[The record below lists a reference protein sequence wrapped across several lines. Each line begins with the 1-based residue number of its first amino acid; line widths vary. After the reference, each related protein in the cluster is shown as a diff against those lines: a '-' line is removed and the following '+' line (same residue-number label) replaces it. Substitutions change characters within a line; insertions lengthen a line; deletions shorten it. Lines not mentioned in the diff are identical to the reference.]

1 MVTIRCNDKPWY
13 DNKIR
18 KESRKCDRLKRKAL
32 KSNTELSWT
41 NYKKCRNKV
50 NNMIK
55 EAKLRFF
62 EKLELSDF
70 RFNDQSQFWKTVKLF
85 MKGNY
90 ATNIPPLVINDN
102 FVNHDMAISDEDK
115 ASVLNEYFTSISCLQ
130 HIPDSLPDFLPRTD
144 VIFNDINIS
153 EDEVKDSIM
162 ILQLNKASGSD
173 GISNRLLK

>member
-1 MVTIRCNDKPWY
+1 MVTISCNNKPWY

-18 KESRKCDRLKRKAL
+18 KESRKRDRLKKKAL

-62 EKLELSDF
+62 GKLELSDF
-70 RFNDQSQFWKTVKLF
+70 RFNDQSQFWKTVKFF
-85 MKGNY
+85 MKGTN

-102 FVNHDMAISDEDK
+102 FGNHDNHGDLI
-115 ASVLNEYFTSISCLQ
+115 
-130 HIPDSLPDFLPRTD
+130 
-144 VIFNDINIS
+144 
-153 EDEVKDSIM
+153 
-162 ILQLNKASGSD
+162 ILVY
-173 GISNRLLK
+173 I